1 MSTKPLAHQ
10 VMPGTGD
17 AESSSAAEG
26 AVRSRDSLFHWCG
39 TLEAIQQATNDTERG
54 ALLDVYFSALAEESV
69 APAARFFAGVF
80 FPSESPATPC
90 VPKPVVAGAIQD
102 LTRVRAVARLAGNP
116 DIDLGDVAA
125 DAFAGRLP
133 SGLALS
139 EVAEWG
145 DVLKDAADDGARRT
159 LVREMLARVS
169 SFEAR
174 YLVRLVVGA
183 LDVFADRSL
192 IEAAVNR
199 RRSESGRE
207 RGTDR
212 RKTASVQ
219 GVVAQPARR
228 RRRRAP

>member
-10 VMPGTGD
+10 VMPGAGD
-17 AESSSAAEG
+17 AESSSAAVG

-39 TLEAIQQATNDTERG
+39 TLEAIQQATKDTERR

-69 APAARFFAGVF
+69 ASAARYFSGVF
-80 FPSESPATPC
+80 FPNELPATPC

-102 LTRVRAVARLAGNP
+102 LARVRAEERLAGNP
-116 DIDLGDVAA
+116 GLDLGDVVA

-145 DVLKDAADDGARRT
+145 DALKDAADDAARRT

-174 YLVRLVVGA
+174 YLVRLIVGELGVV
-183 LDVFADRSL
+183 VDRSL
-192 IEAAVNR
+192 VEAAVNR
-199 RRSESGRE
+199 RRSEPGRE

-212 RKTASVQ
+212 RKAASVQ
-219 GVVAQPARR
+219 GADARPARR